1 MWIGTLTL
9 KNSWAWMSHI
19 LCKNTLSMQVMS
31 IKVWKRHLQT
41 QSMLLH
47 IYWMR
52 SICWCNKDFFF
63 FFHATIISCTR
74 KTLHVILLWIQ
85 TSSDLR
91 YWLTY
96 WLTLRLRKKN
106 PQFFGTTN
114 AHAAVEREVNFLRKT
129 SSVFSR
135 IRF

>member
-9 KNSWAWMSHI
+9 KNCWAWMSHI

-31 IKVWKRHLQT
+31 IKVWKGHLQT

-52 SICWCNKDFFF
+52 TICWCNKDFFF

-85 TSSDLR
+85 ISSDLR
-91 YWLTY
+91 YSG
-96 WLTLRLRKKN
+96 RKEKN

-114 AHAAVEREVNFLRKT
+114 AHTAVEREVNFLRKT